1 MEIKKNDI
9 IELCI
14 GEMNNLG
21 AGVGHTED
29 GRVVFVTGAVT
40 GDTVRAKIIKICKTY
55 LVARL
60 EEIIIPSDFR
70 EDGFCRAP
78 RSCGG
83 CVYRNIS
90 YGHELELKKS
100 YVKHAF
106 IKAGLSDVRVSDVL
120 HTESDRFYRNK
131 AIFPLAE
138 DKNGIKAGF
147 FAART
152 HNIVTFDACTLE
164 APVFADITKAF
175 CAFMTEKNISVYDE
189 KSGSGLLRNLYLRI
203 GKGTGEIMVCVV
215 INGES
220 LPCEAEFSDFIRS
233 EFPLITS
240 VMVNVNTK
248 NTNVVLGSK
257 FRCIGGRSYIND
269 ILCGR
274 KFEISAGSFYQVNHD
289 GAELLYG
296 KAAELAGLCG
306 KETLLDL
313 YCGIGTIGLS
323 MADKVKKLIGI
334 EIVPEAVECAKR
346 NAKLNGTENAEFYCG
361 DASGAEAMLS
371 GLTVLPDVV
380 VLDPPRKG
388 STPELIGYIA
398 RLGIKKVVYISCDV
412 DTLARDCVLFRSL
425 GYDIGEVTPVDMF
438 SRTGHVE
445 TVILLSRETNPLTV
459 EVRMKVETGEV
470 KEHPTYKRI
479 QEYVQEKYGFKV
491 HTAYIAE
498 VKRMVGLDMH
508 KAPNAVEQRKH
519 EYHPCPPEKVEAI
532 KDVLR
537 HFGLIAE

>member
-1 MEIKKNDI
+1 MEIKKNDV

-40 GDTVRAKIIKICKTY
+40 GDRVRAKIIKVCNTY

-60 EEIIIPSDFR
+60 EEIISPSDLR

-78 RSCGG
+78 QSCGG

-90 YGHELELKKS
+90 YAHELEIKKN

-106 IKAGLSDVRVSDVL
+106 IKAGISDICVSNVL

-131 AIFPLAE
+131 AIFPLEAG
-138 DKNGIKAGF
+138 KNGIKAGF
-147 FAART
+147 FAAKT

-175 CAFMTEKNISVYDE
+175 CTFMTEKKLSVYDE
-189 KSGSGLLRNLYLRI
+189 KSGRGLLRNLYLRI

-215 INGES
+215 INGEN
-220 LPCEAEFSDFIRS
+220 LPYEAEFSEFIRS
-233 EFPLITS
+233 EFPQITS
-240 VMVNVNTK
+240 LMINVNTR
-248 NTNVVLGSK
+248 NTNVVLGNV
-257 FRCIGGRSYIND
+257 FRCIGGKPYIND
-269 ILCGR
+269 ILCGK

-306 KETLLDL
+306 SETLLDL

-346 NAKLNGTENAEFYCG
+346 NAAANGVRNAEFFCG
-361 DASGAEAMLS
+361 DASSAEAMLS
-371 GLTVLPDVV
+371 GLTVLPDIV

-398 RLGIKKVVYISCDV
+398 KLGIKKAVYISCDV

-445 TVILLSRETNPLTV
+445 CCVLLCRE
-459 EVRMKVETGEV
+459 
-470 KEHPTYKRI
+470 
-479 QEYVQEKYGFKV
+479 
-491 HTAYIAE
+491 
-498 VKRMVGLDMH
+498 D
-508 KAPNAVEQRKH
+508 RK
-519 EYHPCPPEKVEAI
+519 
-532 KDVLR
+532 
-537 HFGLIAE
+537 